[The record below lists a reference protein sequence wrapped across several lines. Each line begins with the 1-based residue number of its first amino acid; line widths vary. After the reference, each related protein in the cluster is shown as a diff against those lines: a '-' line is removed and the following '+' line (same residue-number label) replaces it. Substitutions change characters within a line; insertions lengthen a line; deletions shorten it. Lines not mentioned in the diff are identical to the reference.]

1 MNNKE
6 IKNKSVAI
14 ATIVF
19 MLGNSSCVFADNNIN
34 KDEIVYSILDEN
46 GNVDKNIVSAW
57 INSSSALGTI
67 HDISSLSNIKNVK
80 GDEKPEINGS
90 KLTWNVSGD
99 DLYYQGETNKNLP
112 ISVNIKYEL
121 NDQEITPKDIQGKTG
136 KFKITLSLK
145 NNESREVYI
154 NGKSRTIYVPFI
166 TASEIMLKRD
176 NFKDIKTSTG
186 ALLDDGSHSAITF
199 VSIPG
204 FKESLDLDSKYS
216 SYLNLKDEI
225 VIEGNTTGFE
235 TPTIMIAATSD
246 VSKYL
251 EDIDEDTDL
260 SDLKDSLDK
269 LQDAGQELVK
279 GAKKVSDGASRLNT
293 NYKKFNNGVKTL
305 DSGITTLNNG
315 SSQLVAKLPELN
327 NGAQSLSSGLGT
339 LSSAS
344 SQLNSGVNKVNSGA
358 ASLSSGLSTLSS
370 KTSELSDGAN
380 KLNSG
385 ATSLSSGLS
394 TLSSKTSEL
403 SNGAN
408 KLNSGATS

>member
-90 KLTWNVSGD
+90 KLTWNVSED

-166 TASEIMLKRD
+166 TASEISLKRD
-176 NFKDIKTSTG
+176 NFKDI
-186 ALLDDGSHSAITF
+186 
-199 VSIPG
+199 
-204 FKESLDLDSKYS
+204 
-216 SYLNLKDEI
+216 
-225 VIEGNTTGFE
+225 
-235 TPTIMIAATSD
+235 
-246 VSKYL
+246 
-251 EDIDEDTDL
+251 
-260 SDLKDSLDK
+260 
-269 LQDAGQELVK
+269 
-279 GAKKVSDGASRLNT
+279 
-293 NYKKFNNGVKTL
+293 NYV
-305 DSGITTLNNG
+305 
-315 SSQLVAKLPELN
+315 
-327 NGAQSLSSGLGT
+327 
-339 LSSAS
+339 
-344 SQLNSGVNKVNSGA
+344 
-358 ASLSSGLSTLSS
+358 
-370 KTSELSDGAN
+370 
-380 KLNSG
+380 
-385 ATSLSSGLS
+385 
-394 TLSSKTSEL
+394 
-403 SNGAN
+403 
-408 KLNSGATS
+408 